1 MTRGRPSVWS
11 SAVATFITVEGLDGA
26 GKRTLVDGL
35 RRQWEADGV
44 RVATIAFHRYGESI
58 HADLAAEALRGGHGD
73 VTESAYA
80 MALLFALD
88 RREAAPELRT
98 LLEANDVVVADRYV
112 ASNAAYTAG
121 RVAQQSPSA
130 AVAATEWVRALEFDR
145 FGLPVP
151 DWQLFLGVPV
161 DVAAQRAVSRADADA
176 SRERDR
182 YERDAALQERVD
194 EAYRGLAAAQ
204 WMSPWRVLS
213 GEPEPGLAAELL
225 A

>member
-1 MTRGRPSVWS
+1 M
-11 SAVATFITVEGLDGA
+11 ATFITVEGLDGA
-26 GKRTLVDGL
+26 GKHTLVDGL
-35 RRQWEADGV
+35 KRQWESDGV
-44 RVATIAFHRYGESI
+44 RVATIAFPRYGESI

-88 RREAAPELRT
+88 RRDAVHT
-98 LLEANDVVVADRYV
+98 LKVLLDLNDVVVADRYV
-112 ASNAAYTAG
+112 ASNAAYTAA
-121 RVAQQSPSA
+121 RLAEESPGA

-161 DVAAQRAVSRADADA
+161 DVAAHRAVSRAASDA

-204 WMSPWRVLS
+204 WVSPWRVLS
-213 GEPEPGLAAELL
+213 GEQEPGLAAELL

>member
-1 MTRGRPSVWS
+1 MSWIVS
-11 SAVATFITVEGLDGA
+11 TFITVEGLDGA

-35 RRQWEADGV
+35 RRQWEADSV
-44 RVATIAFHRYGESI
+44 RVTTIAFPRYGESV
-58 HADLAAEALRGGHGD
+58 HADLAAEALRGEHGD
-73 VTESAYA
+73 VTDSAYA

-88 RREAAPELRT
+88 RREAAPALRELI
-98 LLEANDVVVADRYV
+98 AGHDVVIADRYV
-112 ASNAAYTAG
+112 ASNAAYT
-121 RVAQQSPSA
+121 SA
-130 AVAATEWVRALEFDR
+130 RLAEESVSGAVAATEWVRTLEFER

-161 DVAAQRAVSRADADA
+161 EVAAQRAVSRAEHDA
-176 SRERDR
+176 SRDRDR

-204 WMSPWRVLS
+204 WVSPWRVLS
-213 GEPEPGLAAELL
+213 GDPEPGLAADLL

>member
-1 MTRGRPSVWS
+1 M
-11 SAVATFITVEGLDGA
+11 ATFITVEGLDGA

-44 RVATIAFHRYGESI
+44 RVATIAFPRYGESI

-194 EAYRGLAAAQ
+194 EAYRGLAAAG
-204 WMSPWRVLS
+204 WVAPWRVLS
-213 GEPEPGLAAELL
+213 GEPEPGLAVELL
-225 A
+225 AD